1 MMRMASQRTLFYRPD
16 GYDSAALLHGVA
28 ACGSPRSH
36 PGGCWDPIA
45 ITTRA
50 LTAPRRVADRTT
62 CPETPGPLPM
72 ACEGRLE
79 PLRRV
84 AQRLCLGRPSLQA
97 WPKRCILVSMA
108 FMGFSLTSGIRR
120 SFTEAAFSLQRD
132 AHWKMLNNDTSVG
145 NWTTDFIRSLQS
157 SFTWGLFIG
166 HVIGSALSYKY
177 PANGVFAVAILLD
190 SSLHLV
196 VAGVM
201 QVHQIFLMSLLFLQ
215 GVADGLTFPAFQ
227 GLLRYWA
234 PPLERTRMFT
244 AGYAGLHCGSLLGF
258 QVFSASE
265 RLFSSTTGLYL
276 YGLMG
281 ILWVLPWFLLVSESP
296 SKHPGVS
303 TREKIYIIDSL
314 QLQEHVPFSVMFA
327 ALDVISV
334 PSTSHGFSRS
344 STSNKISDIAFTLYS
359 AGTRAPHSLESS
371 TTWHKIVDAEDRV
384 ISKRPAALRHV
395 TDNKHTVNL
404 VGLLAEGVFF
414 LSVVYVGPTNPAIV
428 LYFFAMSVRELAVAG
443 YMVNPLDI
451 APQHAGIITGL
462 SGAMASLG
470 DLTFY
475 PMMNHIFNT
484 WKIRHDHMTPLYA
497 VSVISGGLQF
507 LGALIFVVFSSAT
520 EQDWSKEDSSSSTQS
535 SSRNCEGPYGSG
547 NNNNDPYLDFAEVA
561 ANDGIS
567 LNVIVKR

>member
-1 MMRMASQRTLFYRPD
+1 
-16 GYDSAALLHGVA
+16 
-28 ACGSPRSH
+28 
-36 PGGCWDPIA
+36 
-45 ITTRA
+45 
-50 LTAPRRVADRTT
+50 
-62 CPETPGPLPM
+62 
-72 ACEGRLE
+72 
-79 PLRRV
+79 
-84 AQRLCLGRPSLQA
+84 
-97 WPKRCILVSMA
+97 
-108 FMGFSLTSGIRR
+108 
-120 SFTEAAFSLQRD
+120 
-132 AHWKMLNNDTSVG
+132 MLNNDTSAG

-314 QLQEHVPFSVMFA
+314 QLQEHVPFSVMLA
-327 ALDVISV
+327 AV
-334 PSTSHGFSRS
+334 R
-344 STSNKISDIAFTLYS
+344 LY
-359 AGTRAPHSLESS
+359 
-371 TTWHKIVDAEDRV
+371 
-384 ISKRPAALRHV
+384 
-395 TDNKHTVNL
+395 
-404 VGLLAEGVFF
+404 
-414 LSVVYVGPTNPAIV
+414 
-428 LYFFAMSVRELAVAG
+428 
-443 YMVNPLDI
+443 
-451 APQHAGIITGL
+451 
-462 SGAMASLG
+462 
-470 DLTFY
+470 
-475 PMMNHIFNT
+475 
-484 WKIRHDHMTPLYA
+484 
-497 VSVISGGLQF
+497 
-507 LGALIFVVFSSAT
+507 
-520 EQDWSKEDSSSSTQS
+520 
-535 SSRNCEGPYGSG
+535 
-547 NNNNDPYLDFAEVA
+547 
-561 ANDGIS
+561 
-567 LNVIVKR
+567 

>member
-1 MMRMASQRTLFYRPD
+1 
-16 GYDSAALLHGVA
+16 
-28 ACGSPRSH
+28 
-36 PGGCWDPIA
+36 
-45 ITTRA
+45 
-50 LTAPRRVADRTT
+50 
-62 CPETPGPLPM
+62 M

-84 AQRLCLGRPSLQA
+84 TERLCLGRPSLRA

-132 AHWKMLNNDTSVG
+132 AHWKMLSNDTSTG

-215 GVADGLTFPAFQ
+215 GVADGLTFPAFMS
-227 GLLRYWA
+227 LLRYWA
-234 PPLERTRMFT
+234 PPLERTRITVSLIPSFLS
-244 AGYAGLHCGSLLGF
+244 GLHCGSLLGF

-265 RLFSSTTGLYL
+265 RLLSSTTGLYL

-314 QLQEHVPFSVMFA
+314 QLQEHVPFSQQG
-327 ALDVISV
+327 SV
-334 PSTSHGFSRS
+334 PIKAILSSGPVWAILLASFSRS
-344 STSNKISDIAFTLYS
+344 WTFNTLLHIVQWYYNDEVRYAKELPYLFMMVSVVLSGFVADALQQRNVMTTSTVRKTF
-359 AGTRAPHSLESS
+359 AGT
-371 TTWHKIVDAEDRV
+371 
-384 ISKRPAALRHV
+384 
-395 TDNKHTVNL
+395 
-404 VGLLAEGVFF
+404 GLLAEGVFF
-414 LSVVYVGPTNPAIV
+414 LSVVYVGPTNAAIV

-443 YMVNPLDI
+443 ECIRDSQM
-451 APQHAGIITGL
+451 ARPQHALLVVRRGSLTRSRSKLTSRRGL
-462 SGAMASLG
+462 
-470 DLTFY
+470 
-475 PMMNHIFNT
+475 
-484 WKIRHDHMTPLYA
+484 KIRHDHMTPLYA

-520 EQDWSKEDSSSSTQS
+520 EQDWSKEDGASTQS
-535 SSRNCEGPYGSG
+535 SSRNCDGPYGSG